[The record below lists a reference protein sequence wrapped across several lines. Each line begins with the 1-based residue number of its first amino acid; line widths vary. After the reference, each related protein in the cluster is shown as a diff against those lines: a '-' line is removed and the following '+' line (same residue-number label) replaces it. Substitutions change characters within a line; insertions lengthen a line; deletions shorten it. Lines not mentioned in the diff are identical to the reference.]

1 MKVRIKYNLHEN
13 KGFFHSNLLSEESLL
28 STYCI
33 SNYRKKGEKL
43 MFTKGEYIVYEQKGV
58 CRIEGFE
65 APDIPGIAKDRTYYV
80 LLPVLQG
87 GKLYVP
93 ADSAESK
100 MRKIISRQEAEELI
114 ARLDQIDPLKAS
126 DDKTAEELY
135 KSCMRSYDYTEWI
148 RLIKCIYQHKQNR
161 IKNGKNVTSRD
172 QKYMRMAE
180 EALYSEL
187 SIALD
192 IPREQILSYILSK
205 EHVQK

>member
-1 MKVRIKYNLHEN
+1 
-13 KGFFHSNLLSEESLL
+13 
-28 STYCI
+28 
-33 SNYRKKGEKL
+33 
-43 MFTKGEYIVYEQKGV
+43 MFTKGEYVVYEQKGV
-58 CRIEGFE
+58 CRVEGFE
-65 APDIPGIAKDRTYYV
+65 APDIPGIAKDRDYYV

-93 ADSAESK
+93 VDSAEGK
-100 MRKIISRQEAEELI
+100 MRKIISSQEAEELI
-114 ARLDQIDPLKAS
+114 ANLDQIDPLKAA

-161 IKNGKNVTSRD
+161 IKDGKNVTSRD
-172 QKYMRMAE
+172 QKYIRMAE

-192 IPREQILSYILSK
+192 IPREQVLSYILSK

>member
-1 MKVRIKYNLHEN
+1 
-13 KGFFHSNLLSEESLL
+13 
-28 STYCI
+28 
-33 SNYRKKGEKL
+33 
-43 MFTKGEYIVYEQKGV
+43 MFTKGEYVVYEQKGV
-58 CRIEGFE
+58 CCVEGFE

-93 ADSAESK
+93 ADSAEGK

-114 ARLDQIDPLKAS
+114 AKLDQIDPLKAS

-135 KSCMRSYDYTEWI
+135 KSYMRSYDYTEWI
-148 RLIKCIYQHKQNR
+148 RLIKCIYQHQQNR
-161 IKNGKNVTSRD
+161 LKDGKNVTSRD

-187 SIALD
+187 SIALEVANAPGKISVIA
-192 IPREQILSYILSK
+192 IPITISTI
-205 EHVQK
+205 V